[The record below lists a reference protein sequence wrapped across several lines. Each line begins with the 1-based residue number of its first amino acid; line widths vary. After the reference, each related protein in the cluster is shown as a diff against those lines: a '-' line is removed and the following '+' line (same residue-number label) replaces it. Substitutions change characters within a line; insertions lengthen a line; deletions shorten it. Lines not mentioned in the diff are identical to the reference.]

1 MRIVDL
7 HFFPGRNIYSHRPV
21 MKMLLDLDK
30 FKEYRT
36 DCDPSFTGRL
46 LNKLPGLLEHKCSRR
61 RRGGFLERVRE
72 GTYLGHVV
80 EHVFLELQSMAGVG
94 MEYGKTYTGNGC
106 IVEIISE
113 YRCREAA
120 EILAKTAVELVYAL
134 VLGKDFDLDM
144 DLDAA
149 RKAAARYL
157 PGPSTAA
164 ILSAAQKRAIPFQL
178 LERGSSLYR
187 IGTGKYQKRIIA
199 SISEGTGCMP

>member
-1 MRIVDL
+1 MRIVDR
-7 HFFPGRNIYSHRPV
+7 FFPGGTFTSPSGYENF
-21 MKMLLDLDK
+21 LDLDK

-149 RKAAARYL
+149 RKAAARYM

-164 ILSAAQKRAIPFQL
+164 ILSAAQKEKHPFSFGKGSVCTGLAQESRKGL
-178 LERGSSLYR
+178 LP
-187 IGTGKYQKRIIA
+187 A
-199 SISEGTGCMP
+199 SARVQAVLP